1 MKATLEPVPDTPDL
15 EPKVKLTVQVEEVEL
30 EPAIAAAWKEIAKEV
45 KIPGFR
51 PGKAPRAL
59 MEKQIGSGYARAEA
73 LNRAIPEFYGEA
85 IIENDV
91 DVIAQPEL
99 DITDGEES
107 GDVTFT
113 AVVGVRPS
121 INIAGYGSLRVEV
134 PSPEVATEDIDAQ
147 IDRIRSQYGEL
158 EVVERAAA
166 SDDFVTVDI
175 SGTQDGEEVD
185 GLTADDYLYRVGS
198 GMIASELDE
207 NLLGASAGD
216 VVEFTAEHP
225 DPEQDDV
232 DFRVVVKEVKERV
245 LPELTDEW
253 SPRQPSSRPWSSSPM
268 TCAHAWPRAPRTA
281 PGGRC
286 GPGSSPS

>member
-198 GMIASELDE
+198 GMIASELHVSRNTVKTHAASIYRKLGVTSRADAVDVARSVG
-207 NLLGASAGD
+207 LLA
-216 VVEFTAEHP
+216 
-225 DPEQDDV
+225 
-232 DFRVVVKEVKERV
+232 
-245 LPELTDEW
+245 
-253 SPRQPSSRPWSSSPM
+253 
-268 TCAHAWPRAPRTA
+268 
-281 PGGRC
+281 
-286 GPGSSPS
+286 

>member
-147 IDRIRSQYGEL
+147 IDRIRSH
-158 EVVERAAA
+158 AA
-166 SDDFVTVDI
+166 S
-175 SGTQDGEEVD
+175 S
-185 GLTADDYLYRVGS
+185 
-198 GMIASELDE
+198 
-207 NLLGASAGD
+207 
-216 VVEFTAEHP
+216 
-225 DPEQDDV
+225 
-232 DFRVVVKEVKERV
+232 K
-245 LPELTDEW
+245 
-253 SPRQPSSRPWSSSPM
+253 WSSVPRPATTSSPS
-268 TCAHAWPRAPRTA
+268 TSPAPRTA
-281 PGGRC
+281 RRSTASPWTTTC
-286 GPGSSPS
+286 TGSARG